1 MPFDEKWKKNELE
14 KYLLHNPIW
23 NWEGTPIQHLGHI
36 HYISM
41 VAVTNSNQEVGVCI
55 GPNGFFKQPSLQDSH
70 CSCIGVLKDM
80 EQRVPLHSV

>member
-55 GPNGFFKQPSLQDSH
+55 GPMDSSSSPLFRIPTVAALGF
-70 CSCIGVLKDM
+70 
-80 EQRVPLHSV
+80 